1 MTASAGR
8 KARVEQ
14 ALRDTLSELI
24 AREVKD
30 PRVKAAGLLSVSRV
44 ECNPDLSVAN
54 VYISVYGAA
63 DAVIDK
69 AIEGLVR
76 SAGFLRGPT
85 GRALHLAYPP
95 ELRFQR
101 DVGPAM
107 AQRLAE
113 ILREDE
119 MKARAAG
126 RSPSEP
132 PADQVTRGGRAPGQ
146 GAGAEDDTTS
156 DREPTRVL
164 DDEPTADLHPT
175 TAAAAHDDAAPGDD
189 ELGEDEP

>member
-1 MTASAGR
+1 VTASAGR

-54 VYISVYGAA
+54 VYISVYGAP
-63 DAVIDK
+63 DAVADK
-69 AIEGLVR
+69 AIEGLSR

-85 GRALHLAYPP
+85 GRALHLAHPP
-95 ELRFQR
+95 ELRFQK

-119 MKARAAG
+119 VKARAAG
-126 RSPSEP
+126 R
-132 PADQVTRGGRAPGQ
+132 TPGQ
-146 GAGAEDDTTS
+146 GVDDDSTS
-156 DREPTRVL
+156 EREPTRVL
-164 DDEPTADLHPT
+164 DDEPTADLRP
-175 TAAAAHDDAAPGDD
+175 APAAHDDGDGD
-189 ELGEDEP
+189 ERGEDEP